1 MAEKNQKKSE
11 GVKLWHQDEAAKAC
25 IIWHGLSIIR
35 YKKCPSPYLIVLFY
49 FFMLLSLRKNLV
61 VSIPRFSNI
70 VSWIPRC
77 TYILFI
83 HLSSLSLSLCM
94 CHSIFLTLYIFSQ
107 HYLSVLSKWPPSPM
121 WPALAKFH
129 HFGNFLIGSLS
140 ILEQFWTYFGQLF
153 MLLGKL
159 S

>member
-1 MAEKNQKKSE
+1 MGN
-11 GVKLWHQDEAAKAC
+11 
-25 IIWHGLSIIR
+25 LS
-35 YKKCPSPYLIVLFY
+35 S
-49 FFMLLSLRKNLV
+49 LSLSGWISTYIHFLHMSSLPFSLCMDHSISFFILLDRYLHTFPTFSPLSLNLWMGH
-61 VSIPRFSNI
+61 SLSL
-70 VSWIPRC
+70 SCSIPRC